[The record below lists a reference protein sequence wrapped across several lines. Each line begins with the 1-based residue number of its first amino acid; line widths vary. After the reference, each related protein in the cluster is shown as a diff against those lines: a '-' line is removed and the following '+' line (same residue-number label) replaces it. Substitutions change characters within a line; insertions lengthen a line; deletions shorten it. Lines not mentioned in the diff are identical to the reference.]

1 MPAVIAVISTLLS
14 ACDIGDGTTLQE
26 PVAPTTTAPIDTAPL
41 PSVPLTDTALPG
53 DGVAGDTSSVPSVP
67 GDAGLDDG
75 SQIEPFSVVAPWT
88 DGGAVDP
95 RYTCDGAG
103 EAPDVAW
110 TGVPAGTTELA
121 LSLVDQSNLIEGR
134 PFVHWVV
141 AGIDPAVGQLVPG
154 DLPPGAFETTN
165 AVGDIGYSSLCPAP
179 GTTGV
184 YVLELFALGQQVEAG
199 IETPAADLVDIIR
212 ALSFDVATLSG
223 TVTR

>member
-1 MPAVIAVISTLLS
+1 MPAVVLVISTLLS
-14 ACDIGDGTTLQE
+14 ACDIGDGTTLQA

-41 PSVPLTDTALPG
+41 PSVPLTDTVLPG
-53 DGVAGDTSSVPSVP
+53 DGASGDAFSVTSVP
-67 GDAGLDDG
+67 GDAGFDDG
-75 SQIEPFSVVAPWT
+75 EIEPFSVVAPWT
-88 DGGAVDP
+88 DGGPIDP

-110 TGVPAGTTELA
+110 TGVPAGATELA
-121 LSLVDQSNLIEGR
+121 LSLVDESNLIEGR

-141 AGIDPAVGQLVPG
+141 AGIDPAVGQVVPG
-154 DLPPGAFETTN
+154 NLPPGAFETTN
-165 AVGDIGYSSLCPAP
+165 AVGDIGYSSLCPGP

-199 IETPAADLVDIIR
+199 IETPAADLVDIVR
-212 ALSFDVATLSG
+212 ALSFDVAALSG